1 MDCSFSAYICRR
13 CVFHRRHFSA
23 EKFETSDALVNLKE
37 LRKTA
42 RSSELLHLIGINAFK
57 NEISYF
63 PLLPTLIIK

>member
-37 LRKTA
+37 DRTA

-57 NEISYF
+57 NEMSYF
-63 PLLPTLIIK
+63 PLLLTLIIK